1 MHILSSKRNDAI
13 HQVETELKS
22 LRALTDPRYEEIIGI
37 KRRSILRQMLEHM
50 TQLQKKLVNNTFEIS
65 IVGLEKS
72 GKSTFANAFMGID
85 ILPTKDARCTYTAT
99 SIRYGENDSADAVF
113 YSDSEFNDEFFN
125 KLQLLRI
132 DLTEYPVQWTEWS
145 AEMLQKI
152 ADENPSLSNDQKNIL
167 RDIEEILENRSSLIT
182 LIGEKI
188 MHFSAEELET
198 EIKAYIE
205 DPSKALAVKS
215 ITIYSS
221 RLAKNAIIY
230 DVPGFDSPTR
240 LHKDQTRAWM
250 KRSDAVILI
259 VNADRPSFNDS
270 LVQFFSTVDKDDDG
284 IAIGEKLFIFAN
296 RADIASTLED
306 NMKKIRDELVRYN
319 IIPAALID
327 KRILAGS
334 AKVKIDAEKSGD
346 RSGYQILQAKGL
358 AAGDGIDEMRSMLD
372 LYNDTVRVQTMQHR
386 IERQHQK
393 LLEIFAEIK
402 EENQIQDQ
410 ETFENEF
417 QQQKDDMMLTAKDQ
431 IIDELSKYM
440 DHIRETCR
448 KEKPIT
454 TKMRQCIAELITSER
469 YAITE
474 EELQKAK
481 YQENTYSGTILTP
494 EYDVRG
500 AKYKKMYDEFMD
512 HIVNLAVEEYRDSK
526 NALLEAFNK
535 GLGITSAHPCYE
547 QLEEAIKK
555 YIAERCRN
563 SAPEGYYSSLIR
575 RYSGNLFYVLI
586 RQPFSEDS
594 RYDEFDRER
603 RNFYSLSLF
612 GADDESLTVRPDVQ
626 PMHAQILYHEQLDLI
641 NNDNCDDLILQ
652 QMIMMSESKI
662 MEPVAVRSELYQL
675 LEKLLNENPDDAL
688 KILSGYLNDIQ
699 QNVHIDDGL
708 PLFAVIPNPRR
719 EELIEKLK
727 SGHTSAA
734 SAETISASMVS
745 RAYYNDY
752 FNEYRKSKNKDTA
765 SIIEDFKI
773 DLKILSTILNQQV
786 MNAIAIEVPFL
797 DLVEQN
803 ITTLKTALQSLST
816 FMTFFRENESILMK
830 EESDR
835 LRIEK
840 ELKQKRAEILKEI
853 EQIVDM
859 KGEA

>member
-1 MHILSSKRNDAI
+1 
-13 HQVETELKS
+13 
-22 LRALTDPRYEEIIGI
+22 
-37 KRRSILRQMLEHM
+37 
-50 TQLQKKLVNNTFEIS
+50 
-65 IVGLEKS
+65 
-72 GKSTFANAFMGID
+72 
-85 ILPTKDARCTYTAT
+85 
-99 SIRYGENDSADAVF
+99 
-113 YSDSEFNDEFFN
+113 
-125 KLQLLRI
+125 
-132 DLTEYPVQWTEWS
+132 
-145 AEMLQKI
+145 
-152 ADENPSLSNDQKNIL
+152 
-167 RDIEEILENRSSLIT
+167 
-182 LIGEKI
+182 
-188 MHFSAEELET
+188 
-198 EIKAYIE
+198 
-205 DPSKALAVKS
+205 
-215 ITIYSS
+215 
-221 RLAKNAIIY
+221 
-230 DVPGFDSPTR
+230 
-240 LHKDQTRAWM
+240 
-250 KRSDAVILI
+250 
-259 VNADRPSFNDS
+259 
-270 LVQFFSTVDKDDDG
+270 
-284 IAIGEKLFIFAN
+284 
-296 RADIASTLED
+296 
-306 NMKKIRDELVRYN
+306 
-319 IIPAALID
+319 
-327 KRILAGS
+327 
-334 AKVKIDAEKSGD
+334 
-346 RSGYQILQAKGL
+346 
-358 AAGDGIDEMRSMLD
+358 
-372 LYNDTVRVQTMQHR
+372 
-386 IERQHQK
+386 
-393 LLEIFAEIK
+393 
-402 EENQIQDQ
+402 
-410 ETFENEF
+410 
-417 QQQKDDMMLTAKDQ
+417 MMLTAKDQ

-512 HIVNLAVEEYRDSK
+512 HIVNLAVEEYRDSE

-535 GLGITSAHPCYE
+535 GLGVTSAHPCYE

-626 PMHAQILYHEQLDLI
+626 PMHAQILYHEQLDLVD
-641 NNDNCDDLILQ
+641 NDNCDDLILQ

-727 SGHTSAA
+727 SGRTSAA